1 MITLIWKKQVQ
12 IAGRFKEMAR
22 TTVVY
27 IVVGDML
34 QLMGCSSH
42 STPYS
47 YKCAENLKKIIKIA
61 QNFWRFCKTLLLI
74 WQSFPIK
81 FQEWGCLE
89 FRELDVLSKKFA
101 DRFEWVACLEIN
113 LNIIICKPESSLSHE
128 IKAWSADSSKACLTA
143 FYCCI
148 KLTD

>member
-34 QLMGCSSH
+34 QLRGCSSH

-61 QNFWRFCKTLLLI
+61 QNF
-74 WQSFPIK
+74 
-81 FQEWGCLE
+81 
-89 FRELDVLSKKFA
+89 
-101 DRFEWVACLEIN
+101 
-113 LNIIICKPESSLSHE
+113 
-128 IKAWSADSSKACLTA
+128 
-143 FYCCI
+143 
-148 KLTD
+148 